1 MKPFHT
7 SMIVVFCVSDNAIKE
22 DVLCE
27 KELKSRRQLYL
38 EKLVMVGSDICK
50 GSECNSPSLIDI
62 DVKYV
67 VRK

>member
-1 MKPFHT
+1 MKPFHA
-7 SMIVVFCVSDNAIKE
+7 SVVVVFCVSDIAIKE
-22 DVLCE
+22 DVLYE

-38 EKLVMVGSDICK
+38 EKLIMVGSDICK

-62 DVKYV
+62 DFKYI

>member
-1 MKPFHT
+1 MRPFHA
-7 SMIVVFCVSDNAIKE
+7 SLIVVFCVSDSAIKE
-22 DVLCE
+22 DVLYE

-38 EKLVMVGSDICK
+38 EKLVMVGSDTCE

-62 DVKYV
+62 DVKYI